1 MTDIELRSLA
11 PEYNE
16 DHHQTYVSRLN
27 AAVSDPR
34 NKNIALT
41 GRYGA
46 GKSSILDEF
55 IQGQETPESEDPGNE
70 SSEEVAKTTKKKRK
84 KASSKKVLRI
94 SINTLGPDKGE
105 DLTNRIQKELV
116 KQLVYRAKPGEVRS
130 SEFARTPRL

>member
-11 PEYNE
+11 PDYNE

-55 IQGQETPESEDPGNE
+55 INGQERPADPPRSRWRRFWQNI
-70 SSEEVAKTTKKKRK
+70 SWTSHHPTR
-84 KASSKKVLRI
+84 VLRI
-94 SINTLGPDKGE
+94 SINTLGPDKG
-105 DLTNRIQKELV
+105 
-116 KQLVYRAKPGEVRS
+116 
-130 SEFARTPRL
+130 